1 MDIRRPTARNT
12 TLGVVSVKNPDVK
25 TTDVKNATSL
35 VKNPDVKTTDVKNP
49 DVIPTTVFVKTP
61 NVVSERFAF
70 ATKLTTVSK
79 TVGPSHGFKLS

>member
-1 MDIRRPTARNT
+1 
-12 TLGVVSVKNPDVK
+12 VVSVKNPDVK
-25 TTDVKNATSL
+25 TTDVKNPDVKTTDAKNATSL
-35 VKNPDVKTTDVKNP
+35 VKNPDVVKTTDAKNP